1 MSSNVNA
8 SAAERTRPHVLA
20 IVPAYNEEDSL
31 TATIEELQRVAP
43 EIDYIVIND
52 GSRDGTLT
60 LCKANGFSYVSHPTN
75 LGLTAGVQTGMKYAL
90 RHDYDM
96 AIQFDA
102 DGQHDPAYISALVT
116 KMGEIGADIVVGS
129 RFVTEEKPKSLRMLG
144 SNLISSMI
152 KLTTGARIKDPT
164 SGMRLYNKRAIRL
177 FATQDWTSPEPD
189 TLACLIRKGYKVEEV
204 QVSMRERM
212 AGESYLNLTRSISYM
227 ANTCM
232 SILFSQW
239 FRR

>member
-8 SAAERTRPHVLA
+8 SAAEQTRPHVLA

-31 TATIEELQRVAP
+31 AATIEELQRVAP
-43 EIDYIVIND
+43 EIDYIVVND
-52 GSRDGTLT
+52 GSRDGTLS
-60 LCKANGFSYVSHPTN
+60 LCKANGFNHVSHPTN

-90 RHDYDM
+90 RYDYDM

-102 DGQHDPAYISALVT
+102 DGQHDPAYISALVA
-116 KMGEIGADIVVGS
+116 KMDDAKADIVVGS
-129 RFVTEEKPKSLRMLG
+129 RFVTEKKPKSLRMLG
-144 SNLISSMI
+144 SNLISGMI

-189 TLACLIRKGYKVEEV
+189 TLACLMRKGYKVEEV

-212 AGESYLNLTRSISYM
+212 AGESYLNLTRSFSYM

-232 SILFSQW
+232 SILFLQW

>member
-8 SAAERTRPHVLA
+8 SAAEQTRPRVLA

-43 EIDYIVIND
+43 EIDYIVVND
-52 GSRDGTLT
+52 GSRDGTLS
-60 LCKANGFSYVSHPTN
+60 LCKANGFNYVSHPTN

-90 RHDYDM
+90 RYDYDM

-102 DGQHDPAYISALVT
+102 DGQHDPAYISALVA
-116 KMGEIGADIVVGS
+116 KMDDAKADIVVGS
-129 RFVTEEKPKSLRMLG
+129 RFVTEKKPKSLRMLG
-144 SNLISSMI
+144 SNLISGMI

-189 TLACLIRKGYKVEEV
+189 TLACLMRKGYKVEEV

>member
-52 GSRDGTLT
+52 GSRDGTLA
-60 LCKANGFSYVSHPTN
+60 LCKANGFNYVSHPTN

-90 RHDYDM
+90 RYDYDM

-102 DGQHDPAYISALVT
+102 DGQHDPAYISALVA
-116 KMGEIGADIVVGS
+116 KMDDAKADIVVGS
-129 RFVTEEKPKSLRMLG
+129 RFVTEKKPKSLRMLG
-144 SNLISSMI
+144 SNLISGMI

-189 TLACLIRKGYKVEEV
+189 TLACLMRKGYKVEEV

>member
-1 MSSNVNA
+1 MTSIETTNVPNR
-8 SAAERTRPHVLA
+8 AESRVLA
-20 IVPAYNEEDSL
+20 IVPAYNEEESL
-31 TATIEELQRVAP
+31 VATIEELQRVAP
-43 EIDYIVIND
+43 DIDYVVVND
-52 GSRDGTLT
+52 GSRDGTLA
-60 LCKANGFSYVSHPTN
+60 LCKASGFNYVSHPTN

-90 RHDYDM
+90 RHGYEM

-102 DGQHDPAYISALVT
+102 DGQHDAQ
-116 KMGEIGADIVVGS
+116 ADIVVGS
-129 RFVTEEKPKSLRMLG
+129 RFVTEEKPKSLRMMG
-144 SNLISSMI
+144 SNLISGMI

-164 SGMRLYNKRAIRL
+164 SGMRLYNKRAIQL

-204 QVSMRERM
+204 QVSMRERT